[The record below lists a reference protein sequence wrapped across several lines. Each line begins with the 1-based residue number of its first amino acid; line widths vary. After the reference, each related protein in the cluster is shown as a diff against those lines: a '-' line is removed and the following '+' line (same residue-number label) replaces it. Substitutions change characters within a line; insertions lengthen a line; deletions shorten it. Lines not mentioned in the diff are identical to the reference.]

1 MRADTT
7 PDRQRAVKHRCHR
20 RQAPPVSSAAPA
32 ADKPADMEVL
42 LVEKDP
48 LVRDHVK
55 VGLQQFPEFHVIVGS
70 GYAGI
75 NEARSRP
82 FDCIFLGVDP
92 REKDT
97 VKLLRHLRSFDT
109 TTELFVMTAS
119 RNVRDM
125 AVDKSKYNIHSFLE
139 TPIDVREFFRLLGRF
154 IDRRTER
161 SGSSSRK
168 DKGRAAAAARS

>member
-1 MRADTT
+1 
-7 PDRQRAVKHRCHR
+7 
-20 RQAPPVSSAAPA
+20 
-32 ADKPADMEVL
+32 MEVL

-55 VGLQQFPEFHVIVGS
+55 VGLQQFPEFHVNVGV

-75 NEARSRP
+75 NEMRSKH
-82 FDCIFLGVDP
+82 FDCVFLGVDP

-119 RNVRDM
+119 RNVKDM
-125 AVDKSKYNIHSFLE
+125 QVDKSKYNIHSFLQ
-139 TPIDVREFFRLLGRF
+139 TPVDVREFFGLLGRF
-154 IDRRTER
+154 LERRTER
-161 SGSSSRK
+161 QGSALRK
-168 DKGRAAAAARS
+168 DNRRAAPAGAERR